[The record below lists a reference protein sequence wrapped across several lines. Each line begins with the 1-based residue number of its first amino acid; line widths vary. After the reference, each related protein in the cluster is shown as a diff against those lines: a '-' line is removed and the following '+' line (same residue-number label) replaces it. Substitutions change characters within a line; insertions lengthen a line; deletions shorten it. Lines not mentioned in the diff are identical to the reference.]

1 MFFPKACRRVLIYI
15 AARMVGENQP
25 HQHEGIAHQRAAI
38 RLAVFE
44 DTPAQMRNGA
54 EQLQTT
60 LCNQNPRQA
69 RFDLHLSVR
78 AR

>member
-1 MFFPKACRRVLIYI
+1 MLFQKVRRRVLIYI
-15 AARMVGENQP
+15 TARMVGENQP

-54 EQLQTT
+54 EQFQTT

-78 AR
+78 TR